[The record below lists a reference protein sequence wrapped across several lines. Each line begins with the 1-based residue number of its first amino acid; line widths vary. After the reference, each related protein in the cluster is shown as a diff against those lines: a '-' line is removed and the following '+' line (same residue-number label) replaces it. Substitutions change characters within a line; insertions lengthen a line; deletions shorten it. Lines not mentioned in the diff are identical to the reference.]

1 MMRTTSINVRSRRN
15 LRRACFQLT
24 TTTERGSPKPNIH
37 HCASKYVRRRG
48 VTIAVAAVVV
58 TVIEAAVVLRVPFAG
73 MLAGVKVH
81 VASEGSP
88 AQARLIVPLK
98 LVEVAT
104 VIDV

>member
-15 LRRACFQLT
+15 LRRTCFQLT
-24 TTTERGSPKPNIH
+24 TATERGTPKPNI

-48 VTIAVAAVVV
+48 VTVAVAAVVV
-58 TVIEAAVVLRVPFAG
+58 TVIEAAVVLRVPFAV

-88 AQARLIVPLK
+88 AQARRIVPLK